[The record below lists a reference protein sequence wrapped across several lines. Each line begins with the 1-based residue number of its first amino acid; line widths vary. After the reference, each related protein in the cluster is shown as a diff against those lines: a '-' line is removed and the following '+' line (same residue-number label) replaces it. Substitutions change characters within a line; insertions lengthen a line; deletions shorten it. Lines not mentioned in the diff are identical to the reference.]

1 MGWKRR
7 HALTKSPSGIV
18 ELVQFLGRTG
28 EQEECGRNVGAYHQG
43 AKRGSPAGVRP
54 ALAEQGIGDNCVRKR
69 VGGGKRGCATQPAPG
84 SRATVPRRARL
95 GQRKISG
102 NVCCITCSGPKQPRL
117 FALVIDLLLRHTE
130 VRSTERRCQHNRSPK
145 GSGGFMPPSKSDERV
160 PEIVAD
166 GGVLSR
172 ERQRAAKVAD
182 RGAVPPSLSRR
193 HPEVAHDDRLMRRG
207 GEDTAVALRGLL

>member
-1 MGWKRR
+1 
-7 HALTKSPSGIV
+7 
-18 ELVQFLGRTG
+18 
-28 EQEECGRNVGAYHQG
+28 
-43 AKRGSPAGVRP
+43 
-54 ALAEQGIGDNCVRKR
+54 
-69 VGGGKRGCATQPAPG
+69 
-84 SRATVPRRARL
+84 
-95 GQRKISG
+95 
-102 NVCCITCSGPKQPRL
+102 
-117 FALVIDLLLRHTE
+117 
-130 VRSTERRCQHNRSPK
+130 
-145 GSGGFMPPSKSDERV
+145 MPPSKSDERV